1 MAIVYLG
8 LGSNLGDRENNIRL
22 ALEQLKQYQIAV
34 QKISSIIET
43 EPVGG
48 PRQGKFLNAVC
59 EAQTLLTPFDLIKT
73 LKSIEMNLGR
83 TQTVRNGPRP
93 IDIDILLY
101 RNVMINTSELAIPHP
116 RMLERDFVMIPL
128 KEIAPDIV
136 KELVHAGH

>member
-8 LGSNLGDRENNIRL
+8 LGSNLGNRENNIRL
-22 ALEQLKQYQIAV
+22 ALEQLKQCQIAV

-48 PRQGKFLNAVC
+48 LRQDKFLNAVC
-59 EAQTLLTPFDLIKT
+59 EAQTPLTPFDLIKT
-73 LKSIEMNLGR
+73 LKSIETNLGR
-83 TQTVRNGPRP
+83 TPTVRNGPRP

-101 RNVMINTSELAIPHP
+101 NNVMINTSELAIPHP
-116 RMLERDFVMIPL
+116 RMTKRDFVMIPL
-128 KEIAPDIV
+128 QEIAPDLA

>member
-8 LGSNLGDRENNIRL
+8 LGSNLGNRENNIRL
-22 ALEQLKQYQIAV
+22 ALEQLKQYQITV

-48 PRQGKFLNAVC
+48 LRQDKFLNAVC
-59 EAQTLLTPFDLIKT
+59 EAQTPLTPFDLIKT
-73 LKSIEMNLGR
+73 LKSIETNLGR
-83 TQTVRNGPRP
+83 TPTVRNGPRP

-101 RNVMINTSELAIPHP
+101 RNVMINTPELAIPHP

-128 KEIAPDIV
+128 QEIAPDLV